1 MLMLPDYPDRV
12 ISEHR
17 LRVERASLIATFT
30 LIAAGAWWLLGS
42 LQSDSG
48 ILIRFGPVALMFSAA
63 FLVPEL
69 VEFGP
74 SQRFRI
80 STCCN
85 VLWPPL
91 LAITEV
97 QRQLGSELLPLM
109 ILALVVITF
118 WILTRRVLS
127 VSLRSRRWRGLTS
140 IVGLGLAIPIVS
152 YSNELLSWGIVAIPP
167 LATIAPDLLAKDQL
181 HGRRQSF
188 QARLRDSEKRLLE
201 IQSNNPGMQQP
212 ASLIKI
218 AREQGWEDPESGLRL
233 LSEANREADRIIA
246 LREDLEA
253 IRADSEKSIENAE
266 RVTGASGKARTL
278 YDLAVR
284 ESEQGSI
291 RDAEELFRSAKSK
304 ANAIESFW
312 LSASDAIGEAEGS
325 IGGDSGHLV
334 DGVREILSAAKKAME
349 EEDPENALAIVSTI
363 PRQMESVANLL
374 EAASRSIE
382 EAEHTLSALDGSAP
396 EGYSERLEE
405 AKQALQAGD
414 ASLAKGLADGI
425 SREHRNTS
433 EATNSVQRALRH
445 RKQIEDRF
453 PIGGGRKDWEE
464 NLDQISSL
472 ASLGD
477 WTGAADSLAQLTSEL
492 DIFESNRNDAQELL
506 DFLQGEWIE
515 VRKRLDSA
523 GIGPDDPSRMTV
535 EKSLALSEE
544 AISEGNIQACL
555 DSLGTADT
563 ALESLRR
570 RA

>member
-181 HGRRQSF
+181 HGNRQSF

-304 ANAIESFW
+304 ASAIESFW
-312 LSASDAIGEAEGS
+312 LSASDAIEEAEGL

>member
-118 WILTRRVLS
+118 WMLTRRVLS

-181 HGRRQSF
+181 HGNRQSF
-188 QARLRDSEKRLLE
+188 QVRLRDSEKRLLE

-212 ASLIKI
+212 ASLIQI

-253 IRADSEKSIENAE
+253 IRVDSEKSIENAE

-312 LSASDAIGEAEGS
+312 LSASDAIEEAEGL

-334 DGVREILSAAKKAME
+334 DGVREVLSAAKKAME

-374 EAASRSIE
+374 ESAYRSIE
-382 EAEHTLSALDGSAP
+382 EAEHTLAALDESSS

-405 AKQALQAGD
+405 AKLALQAGD

-425 SREHRNTS
+425 SRDQRNTS

-453 PIGGGRKDWEE
+453 PVGEGRKDWEE

-477 WTGAADSLAQLTSEL
+477 WAGAADSLAQLTSEL

-523 GIGPDDPSRMTV
+523 GIGPDDPSRRSV

-544 AISEGNIQACL
+544 AISEGNIQVCL

>member
-17 LRVERASLIATFT
+17 LRVERASLVATFT

-181 HGRRQSF
+181 HGNRQSF

-212 ASLIKI
+212 ASLIQI

-253 IRADSEKSIENAE
+253 IRVDSEKSIENAE

-312 LSASDAIGEAEGS
+312 LSASDAIEEAEGL

-334 DGVREILSAAKKAME
+334 EGVREVLSAAKKAME
-349 EEDPENALAIVSTI
+349 EEDPESALAIVSTI

-382 EAEHTLSALDGSAP
+382 EAEHTLAALDGSSS

-405 AKQALQAGD
+405 AKLALQAGD

-425 SREHRNTS
+425 SRDQRNTS

-453 PIGGGRKDWEE
+453 PAGEGRKDWEE

-477 WTGAADSLAQLTSEL
+477 WAGAADSLAQLTSEL

-523 GIGPDDPSRMTV
+523 GIGPDDPSRRSV

-544 AISEGNIQACL
+544 AISEGNIQVCL

>member
-181 HGRRQSF
+181 HGNRQSF

-304 ANAIESFW
+304 ASAIESFW
-312 LSASDAIGEAEGS
+312 LSASDAIEEAEGL

-453 PIGGGRKDWEE
+453 PIGGGRKDWAE

-555 DSLGTADT
+555 DYLGTADT

>member
-17 LRVERASLIATFT
+17 LRVERASLVATFT

-91 LAITEV
+91 LAIIEV

-167 LATIAPDLLAKDQL
+167 LATIAPELRPKD
-181 HGRRQSF
+181 HGHGNRQSF

-212 ASLIKI
+212 ASLIQI

-253 IRADSEKSIENAE
+253 IRVDSEKSIENAE

-312 LSASDAIGEAEGS
+312 LSASDAIEEAEGL

-334 DGVREILSAAKKAME
+334 EGVREVLSAAKKAME
-349 EEDPENALAIVSTI
+349 EEDPESALAIVSTI

-382 EAEHTLSALDGSAP
+382 EAEHTLAALDGSSS

-405 AKQALQAGD
+405 AKLALQAGD

-425 SREHRNTS
+425 SRDQRNTS

-453 PIGGGRKDWEE
+453 PAGEGRKDWEE

-477 WTGAADSLAQLTSEL
+477 WAGAADSLAQLTSEL

-523 GIGPDDPSRMTV
+523 GIGPDDPSRRSV

-544 AISEGNIQACL
+544 AISEGNIQVCL

>member
-181 HGRRQSF
+181 HGNRQSF

-304 ANAIESFW
+304 ASAIESFW
-312 LSASDAIGEAEGS
+312 LSASDAIEEAEGL

-555 DSLGTADT
+555 DYLGTADT

>member
-1 MLMLPDYPDRV
+1 
-12 ISEHR
+12 
-17 LRVERASLIATFT
+17 
-30 LIAAGAWWLLGS
+30 
-42 LQSDSG
+42 
-48 ILIRFGPVALMFSAA
+48 
-63 FLVPEL
+63 
-69 VEFGP
+69 
-74 SQRFRI
+74 
-80 STCCN
+80 
-85 VLWPPL
+85 
-91 LAITEV
+91 
-97 QRQLGSELLPLM
+97 M

-181 HGRRQSF
+181 HGNRQSF

-212 ASLIKI
+212 ASLIQI

-253 IRADSEKSIENAE
+253 IRVDSEKSIENAE

-312 LSASDAIGEAEGS
+312 LSASDAIEEAEGL

-334 DGVREILSAAKKAME
+334 EGVREVLSAAKKAME
-349 EEDPENALAIVSTI
+349 EEDPESALAIVSTI

-382 EAEHTLSALDGSAP
+382 EAEHTLAALDGSSS

-405 AKQALQAGD
+405 AKLALQAGD

-425 SREHRNTS
+425 SRDQRNTS

-453 PIGGGRKDWEE
+453 PAGEGRKDWEE

-477 WTGAADSLAQLTSEL
+477 WAGAADSLAQLTSEL

-523 GIGPDDPSRMTV
+523 GIGPDDPSRRSV

-544 AISEGNIQACL
+544 AISEGNIQVCL